1 LIGALLVRDDGPAE
15 HRVGRIVETEAY
27 GGPEDL
33 ASHARFGSTG
43 RNAVMAGPP
52 GIAYVYL
59 VYGMYDCLNVVTGVS
74 GAPSAV
80 LIRAVEPLAGLETMR
95 AARLDV
101 DRRQRRVRSLEQIES
116 ARRRLDAIPARHLAR
131 GPGLVGACFGV
142 DPGWTGV
149 DLCDPDSALRLEPDP
164 AGPAAL
170 AGAWIVAGPRVG
182 VAYAGEDWAG
192 VPWRFRLAGHP
203 SVSRAR

>member
-1 LIGALLVRDDGPAE
+1 
-15 HRVGRIVETEAY
+15 VGRIVETEAY

-43 RNAVMAGPP
+43 RNSVMGGPP

-59 VYGMYDCLNVVTGVS
+59 VYGMYDCLNVVTGTA

-80 LIRAVEPLAGLETMR
+80 LIRAVEPLAGLDDMR
-95 AARLDV
+95 AARLEV
-101 DRRQRRVRSLEQIES
+101 DRRRRAVRTPDAIQE
-116 ARRRLDAIPARHLAR
+116 ARQRLDAIPDAQLAR

-142 DPGWTGV
+142 DPTWTGV
-149 DLCDPDSALRLEPDP
+149 DLCDPGSTLRLETDP

-170 AGAWIVAGPRVG
+170 AGARIVAGPRVG